1 MILYESSTK
10 NIHTSVHCPHC
21 LTCECLHE
29 HGDYILE
36 KQEVKDIRGLL
47 YKSNE
52 YLTGS
57 KVEEKL
63 PTTAINLLVNSFL

>member
-1 MILYESSTK
+1 MSPQPRIFIPVFTALTASLS
-10 NIHTSVHCPHC
+10 
-21 LTCECLHE
+21 TCECLHE

-36 KQEVKDIRGLL
+36 KQIVKDIRGLL